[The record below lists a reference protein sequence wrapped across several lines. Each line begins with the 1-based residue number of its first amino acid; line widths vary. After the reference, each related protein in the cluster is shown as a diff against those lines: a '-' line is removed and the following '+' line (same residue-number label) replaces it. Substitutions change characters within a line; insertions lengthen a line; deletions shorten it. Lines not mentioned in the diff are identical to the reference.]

1 MTAWTGATTTLATL
15 LSSAVRGPR
24 REGVYAV
31 WLVARVALDLTLVP
45 PISERA
51 RRRRLDALA
60 HRLSSLTVTPP
71 LRRALAGALTTLAD
85 GTPEA
90 AAVALHHLV
99 APVREGIGTEAAEA
113 VAQAA
118 RFARAAARA

>member
-1 MTAWTGATTTLATL
+1 MSGWTSATAGLASL
-15 LSSAVRGPR
+15 LGSAVRGPK
-24 REGVYAV
+24 REGTYAV
-31 WLVARVALDLTLVP
+31 WLVVRVAHDLTLTP
-45 PISERA
+45 PLGERA

-71 LRRALAGALTTLAD
+71 LRRALAGALATLGD
-85 GTPEA
+85 GTATA

-99 APVREGIGTEAAEA
+99 APVREGIGTDAAET

-118 RFARAAARA
+118 RAARATTRA

>member
-1 MTAWTGATTTLATL
+1 MSTWTGPATTLATL
-15 LSSAVRGPR
+15 LASAVRGPK
-24 REGVYAV
+24 REGVYAI
-31 WLVARVALDLTLVP
+31 WLVARVAHDLTLLP

-60 HRLSSLTVTPP
+60 HRLSSLTVAPP
-71 LRRALAGALTTLAD
+71 VRRALAGALATLGD
-85 GTPEA
+85 GTAEA

-99 APVREGIGTEAAEA
+99 APVREGIGAEAAEA

-118 RFARAAARA
+118 RAARAAARA

>member
-1 MTAWTGATTTLATL
+1 MTVWTGAATTLVTL

-24 REGVYAV
+24 RDGVYAV
-31 WLVARVALDLTLVP
+31 WLVSRVAHDLTLVP
-45 PISERA
+45 PIGERA
-51 RRRRLDALA
+51 RRRRIDALA

-99 APVREGIGTEAAEA
+99 APVREAIGTEAAEA

-118 RFARAAARA
+118 RSARAAARA